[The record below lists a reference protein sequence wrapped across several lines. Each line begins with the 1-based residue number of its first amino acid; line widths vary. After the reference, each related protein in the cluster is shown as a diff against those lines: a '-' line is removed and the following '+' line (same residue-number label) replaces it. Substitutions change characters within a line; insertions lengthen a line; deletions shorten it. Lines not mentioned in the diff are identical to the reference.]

1 MVRLRGVTKMPLASS
16 TVCHAGERSPDRS
29 LAVRIIRRMVLGAG
43 FMLGA
48 FASYMATAQVPASP
62 ASRGS
67 DRPLLTGNRRDA
79 MVDIVE
85 KMKMAV
91 VNIHSERTV
100 AAAADDPFRGS
111 QIQAQRVKGMGTGI
125 VLDSRGYVVT
135 NFHVIDDIQS
145 IRVTLSDG
153 RTVPARV
160 IATDKKADLALV
172 KIDPNSA
179 LPVVKLGT
187 ASDLLDAE
195 TVIAIGNA
203 YGYEHSASVGH
214 VAYKSRDVSLN
225 KEISYQ
231 GLIQTTAPINPGNSG
246 GPLFNKK
253 GELVGVNV
261 AIRAGAQNI
270 AFAIPVDTMIERAAE
285 MLSVRR
291 RLGTWHG
298 LQVRNRVERAE
309 EESTVRRWVTVDN
322 SDANSPAHAAG
333 LKSGDVIEQVGD
345 VVVATSIDV
354 ERGFLD
360 KPAGSAI
367 PLRVRRGNE
376 IVAATL
382 TLQAGEGRSSETPA
396 SIVHR
401 RTGLKVSP
409 ASKES
414 VVKADPQLRGGLLV
428 TDVAFAS
435 PASKAGLQKGDLII
449 GFHLWESLNLDNVLF
464 VLNHKDLATFNPV
477 KTYFLRDG
485 KVREAMLV
493 VGD

>member
-1 MVRLRGVTKMPLASS
+1 MFARFARRLL
-16 TVCHAGERSPDRS
+16 
-29 LAVRIIRRMVLGAG
+29 LGAG
-43 FMLGA
+43 FALGA
-48 FASYMATAQVPASP
+48 FASYMATAQVPATP
-62 ASRGS
+62 ASRS
-67 DRPLLTGNRRDA
+67 SERSLVTGTRRDA
-79 MVDIVE
+79 MVNIVE

-100 AAAADDPFRGS
+100 AASADDPFRGS
-111 QIQAQRVKGMGTGI
+111 QLQAQRVKGMGTGI
-125 VLDSRGYVVT
+125 VLDPRGYVVT
-135 NFHVIDDIQS
+135 NYHVIDDIQS

-172 KIDPNSA
+172 KIDPTTA
-179 LPVVKLGT
+179 LPVVNLGT
-187 ASDLLDAE
+187 ATDLLDAE

-203 YGYEHSASVGH
+203 FGYEHSASVGH

-291 RLGTWHG
+291 RPGTWHG
-298 LQVRNRVERAE
+298 LLVKNRVERLE
-309 EESTVRRWVTVDN
+309 EESAVRRWVTVEGA
-322 SDANSPAHAAG
+322 DANSPALAAG
-333 LKSGDVIEQVGD
+333 LKAGDVIEQVGD
-345 VVVATSIDV
+345 VAVTTSIDV
-354 ERGFLD
+354 ERGLID
-360 KPAGSAI
+360 KPAGTAI
-367 PLRVRRGNE
+367 PIRVRRGSE
-376 IVAATL
+376 IVSASFA
-382 TLQAGEGRSSETPA
+382 LQAGEVRAPETPA
-396 SIVHR
+396 AAVFR

-409 ASKES
+409 VGKES
-414 VVKADPQLRGGLLV
+414 VAKADPQLRGGLLV

-435 PASKAGLQKGDLII
+435 TASKAGVQKGDLII

-485 KVREAMLV
+485 KVREAMLAI
-493 VGD
+493 GE